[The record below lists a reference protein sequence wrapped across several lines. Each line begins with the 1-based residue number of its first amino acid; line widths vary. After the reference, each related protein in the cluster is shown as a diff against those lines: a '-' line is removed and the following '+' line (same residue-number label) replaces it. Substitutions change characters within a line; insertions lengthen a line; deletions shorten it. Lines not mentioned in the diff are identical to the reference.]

1 MPETTVGS
9 LLDQLS
15 ACDRDAFVQLALNPD
30 FPMAHRSGPLLA
42 DRDEQGRPMLFLTE
56 PEEAE
61 QFGPLLPD
69 VAVALGWH
77 APTQAPPRW
86 RRAAR
91 PDGGQ

>member
-1 MPETTVGS
+1 MPELSVGD
-9 LLDQLS
+9 LLDRLS
-15 ACDRDAFVQLALNPD
+15 VCDRDAVVQLAVNPG
-30 FPMAHRSGPLLA
+30 FPMAHRAGPVVA
-42 DRDEQGRPMLFLTE
+42 VRDEQGRLVLLLTE

-61 QFGPLLPD
+61 QFGPLLPE

-77 APTQAPPRW
+77 APTQAPPRL